1 MVRKGREGCVLDN
14 ASRDEEG
21 WRWIDFREYIYFDS
35 CLLNHYGDEG
45 GERGGRGGETE
56 TERERERGVAGWLE
70 RTLNSIL
77 WCDNKDGGKRFN
89 HESGWFDSG
98 DSS

>member
-45 GERGGRGGETE
+45 GERGGEGGRDRDR
-56 TERERERGVAGWLE
+56 EREREGGGWLA
-70 RTLNSIL
+70 RKNTQLHIMV
-77 WCDNKDGGKRFN
+77 
-89 HESGWFDSG
+89 
-98 DSS
+98 